1 MATVMMMTKPREAA
15 KVVLLKLVCI
25 SSLNAVGCCTFF
37 CSSFPRFPT
46 IQENQYTLS
55 FLGAID
61 DAKDAKDGGE
71 VGADSAAALAA
82 TGPSAKRM
90 RVP

>member
-1 MATVMMMTKPREAA
+1 MVNPERPTSCWVHVARCSPGGAAADSNALLLVVVPRP
-15 KVVLLKLVCI
+15 
-25 SSLNAVGCCTFF
+25 CT
-37 CSSFPRFPT
+37 S
-46 IQENQYTLS
+46 QENQYTLS

-61 DAKDAKDGGE
+61 DTKDVAKSGE
-71 VGADSAAALAA
+71 VGADSATALAT